1 MAVYEQCAVG
11 SVGAILADAK
21 EALELISPGAV
32 TTVVDRPISPKV
44 FQAEGLDENPQ
55 LRLFGQDRRQ
65 LVRDLPALRV
75 ASSRNEENH
84 GRGCVGSEST
94 PHSGHFFC
102 HPPGEGE
109 WH

>member
-11 SVGAILADAK
+11 SVGAILAEAK

-32 TTVVDRPISPKV
+32 TTVVDKPIGLKD
-44 FQAEGLDENPQ
+44 FQVEGLDENPQ
-55 LRLFGQDRRQ
+55 LRLIGQDLRQ

-94 PHSGHFFC
+94 PHSGHLFLS
-102 HPPGEGE
+102 PPR
-109 WH
+109 